1 VQIATLAD
9 ARAYLEGFINLEQRR
24 SFPYAK
30 LGTGRVRALLDA
42 IGNPHAGL
50 PCVHVAGSKG
60 KGTVALA
67 SEALLRAA
75 GLRVGTYTS
84 PHLES
89 WVERFRI
96 DGRPVGEAELVRALR
111 ALVPATERLR
121 TDPELRPSFFDVS
134 TALAF
139 QIFREAGVEAGSIE
153 VGLGGRLDST
163 NVVDSRVSVLTA
175 VQLEHVDKLGST
187 LEAIATEKAGIL
199 RRGVPALHGPLALE
213 AHAAL
218 LARAVAEDTPVEEV
232 RADVLKHDDRGL
244 RFRLEDGREVF
255 ASVWGRHQA
264 HNLALAIRAAE
275 HFVGRALVP
284 EELACL
290 ARLKLPA
297 RFERLG
303 SVLLDCAHTPDSAL
317 ALREALDELG
327 PERPRVLV
335 LSISRDKDAAGILE
349 ALAPGTRACIACESE
364 PTRSLPAAEIEALAW
379 ACGIESSEVC
389 ASPFEALERARVLA
403 GADAQVVVTGSLYL
417 AGALRRSLCEAS
429 GVEVF

>member
-1 VQIATLAD
+1 MQIATLAD
-9 ARAYLEGFINLEQRR
+9 ARAYLEGFINLERR
-24 SFPYAK
+24 SAFPYAK
-30 LGTGRVRALLDA
+30 LGTRRVRALLEA
-42 IGNPHAGL
+42 IGNPHLGL
-50 PCVHVAGSKG
+50 PCVHIAGSKG

-75 GLRVGTYTS
+75 GYRVGTYTS

-96 DGRPVGEAELVRALR
+96 DGKPVGEVELVRALR
-111 ALVPATERLR
+111 ALLPATERLR
-121 TDPELRPSFFDVS
+121 SDPELRPSFFDVS

-139 QIFREAGVEAGSIE
+139 QIFREAGVDAGSIE

-163 NVVDSRVSVLTA
+163 NVVDSRVSVLTV

-199 RRGVPALHGPLALE
+199 RPGVPALHGPLALE

-218 LARAVAEDTPVEEV
+218 LARAVAENTPVEEV
-232 RADVLKHDDRGL
+232 RAEVLKHDARGL
-244 RFRLEDGREVF
+244 RFGLEDGREIS

-264 HNLALAIRAAE
+264 HNLALAVRASE
-275 HFVGRALVP
+275 HFAGRALSAA
-284 EELACL
+284 ELACL
-290 ARLKLPA
+290 AELKLPA

-303 SVLLDCAHTPDSAL
+303 NVLLDCAHTPDSAL
-317 ALREALDELG
+317 ALSEALDELE
-327 PERPRVLV
+327 PDRPRVLV
-335 LSISRDKDAAGILE
+335 LSISRDKDAAGIVSS
-349 ALAPGTRACIACESE
+349 LASGARACIACESE

-379 ACGIESSEVC
+379 ASGIAGAETC
-389 ASPFEALERARVLA
+389 ASPVEALALARSRA
-403 GADAQVVVTGSLYL
+403 GDDALVVVTGSLYL
-417 AGALRRSLCEAS
+417 AGALRRSLCEAN